1 MKGIIAAGGKGTRL
15 YPLTLN
21 ISKHLLPVY
30 NKPLIYYPLTN
41 LIASGINEICIVST
55 SLDIKK
61 YKNHFGSGE
70 RLGCKFKYA
79 VQEKSL
85 GIPDVI
91 SKAFEVFGETPITL
105 MLGDNIVTASDNLI
119 NILKKKKISGS
130 QIFTTKVND
139 PSRFGVINFDKS
151 MNVLS
156 LEEKPKSTKSNY
168 AIIGLYVFD
177 QEVYKYL
184 NNINI
189 SKRGEY
195 EIIDIIN
202 QYKINRSLKVNIL
215 KRGSVWFDAGTY
227 DSMNRASNYI
237 ELSEKQSGVM
247 IGCIEEAAF
256 QSGFINKETLN
267 ELTKSMPESGY
278 KNYLIDF
285 QKNL

>member
-41 LIASGINEICIVST
+41 LIASGINEICIVSN
-55 SLDIKK
+55 SLNTKK
-61 YKNHFGSGE
+61 YKDHFGSGE
-70 RLGCKFKYA
+70 KFGCKFKYA

-91 SKAFEVFGETPITL
+91 SKGYEVFGETPITL
-105 MLGDNIVTASDNLI
+105 ILGDNIITASDNLI
-119 NILKKKKISGS
+119 DILRKKKIKGS
-130 QIFTTKVND
+130 QIFTTKVSD
-139 PSRFGVINFDKS
+139 PSRFGIINYDKS
-151 MNVLS
+151 MNILS
-156 LEEKPKSTKSNY
+156 LEEKPKFAKSNY
-168 AIIGLYVFD
+168 AIIGLYIFD
-177 QEVYKYL
+177 QNVYQYL
-184 NNINI
+184 KNIKI

-202 QYKINRSLKVNIL
+202 QYKNNHSLKVNIL

-256 QSGFINKETLN
+256 QSGFIDKDNLY

-278 KNYLIDF
+278 KNYLLDF
-285 QKNL
+285 QKYL